1 MLLIVSHSM
10 ALIKGVEGYIKTD
23 FPHIAF
29 DIVHNEKG
37 ALAKLQ
43 ENKTYELII
52 SDWDYEY
59 VDGHTL
65 LGKLRHDKIMAG
77 VPFIMITQRRDKE
90 SIMACLKLSVTEYIM
105 MPIENNALRQK
116 LKPFLEKISAKPP
129 EDSGKQH
136 VSIANLK
143 IPPCPAI
150 VTELYNE
157 LKKPRP
163 SLTKMIEQIK
173 KDVSVASLLIKLA
186 NSPVYASGK
195 VDSVERALN
204 ILGLNAFSSMVVSV
218 ALQSS
223 LKEAGIVSEKFWKH
237 SLAGATVCGY
247 IARKQA
253 PQHVDSAYLIGL
265 FHDCAI
271 PLFLKKFNDYEEIA
285 DLAMSGSIEVIGQED
300 GRYNSN
306 HADIG
311 SLIVKTWGIGD
322 KYFKVI
328 RNHHSKE
335 IDISYDSANYGE
347 IRQLWAILILAEHIC
362 LSYGYSG
369 TASIQTDEEF
379 VGIHSKV
386 LADLQIDILDIKD
399 FKEDA
404 YNVLESISYDL

>member
-1 MLLIVSHSM
+1 MLLIISHSM
-10 ALIKGVEGYIKTD
+10 PIIKVIEGYVKNS
-23 FPHIAF
+23 FPHIAL
-29 DIVHNEKG
+29 DIVYNDTDAFK
-37 ALAKLQ
+37 KLQ
-43 ENKTYELII
+43 EKKDYELII

-59 VDGHTL
+59 VDGHKL
-65 LGKLRHDKIMAG
+65 LVKLRKDKMMAS
-77 VPFIMITQRRDKE
+77 VPFIIITQRRDRE
-90 SIMACLKLSVTEYIM
+90 SIMVCLNASVTEYIM
-105 MPIENNALRQK
+105 KPIENHALEQK
-116 LKPFLEKISAKPP
+116 LKPYLEKIKAKAP
-129 EDSGKQH
+129 EDPKKQQ
-136 VSIANLK
+136 VSITVLK
-143 IPPCPAI
+143 IPPCPTI
-150 VTELYNE
+150 VTELYSE
-157 LKKPRP
+157 LKKPKP

-204 ILGLNAFSSMVVSV
+204 ILGLNAFSSMVLSV
-218 ALQSS
+218 ALQGS

-237 SLAGATVCGY
+237 SLACATVCGY

-253 PQHVDSAYLIGL
+253 LQCVDSAYLIGL

-271 PLFLKKFNDYEEIA
+271 PLFLKKFSDYEDIA
-285 DLAMSGSIEVIGQED
+285 DLAMSGAIEVIEQED

-328 RNHHSKE
+328 RNHHSIE
-335 IDISYDSANYGE
+335 IDVSHGAANYE
-347 IRQLWAILILAEHIC
+347 EVKQLWAILTLAEHIC

-369 TASIQTDEEF
+369 TAPVQTDEDF
-379 VGIHSKV
+379 ASIHDKA
-386 LADLQIDILDIKD
+386 LADLHLDILDIKD
-399 FKEDA
+399 LKEDA